1 MSIHQ
6 YDDLN
11 SMHFDVLRELGN
23 IGSGNAATALSSMM
37 GRAIDITVPTVKV
50 LDYSEAIEFL
60 GGPEHIVVGM
70 LVRMEGDIEGMILFV
85 LEKEFA
91 GIVLKSFFGKD
102 LADITEMDEFDISAL
117 NEIGNIMSGSYVNA
131 LSSISGMT
139 INISVP
145 SLTVD
150 MLGAIM
156 SVPAIEFA
164 AVSDKVLFIDE
175 TFIIGEDTI
184 QSNMILIPEMD
195 SLAVLLQRLGVDI

>member
-1 MSIHQ
+1 
-6 YDDLN
+6 
-11 SMHFDVLRELGN
+11 
-23 IGSGNAATALSSMM
+23 
-37 GRAIDITVPTVKV
+37 
-50 LDYSEAIEFL
+50 
-60 GGPEHIVVGM
+60 
-70 LVRMEGDIEGMILFV
+70 
-85 LEKEFA
+85 
-91 GIVLKSFFGKD
+91 
-102 LADITEMDEFDISAL
+102 
-117 NEIGNIMSGSYVNA
+117 
-131 LSSISGMT
+131 GMT

>member
-1 MSIHQ
+1 
-6 YDDLN
+6 
-11 SMHFDVLRELGN
+11 MHFDVLRELGN

-37 GRAIDITVPTVKV
+37 GHAIEITVPTVKV

-91 GIVLKSFFGKD
+91 AIVLKSFFGKD
-102 LADITEMDEFDISAL
+102 LDDITKMDEVDISAL

>member
-1 MSIHQ
+1 MSIRQ
-6 YDDLN
+6 YDELGD
-11 SMHFDVLRELGN
+11 MHFDVLREIGN

-37 GRAIDITVPTVKV
+37 GSPIEITVPTVKV
-50 LDYSEAIEFL
+50 LDYTQAIEFL
-60 GGPEHIVVGM
+60 GGPENIVVGM
-70 LVRMEGDIEGMILFV
+70 LVRLEGDIEGMIMFILQ
-85 LEKEFA
+85 KPFA
-91 GIVLKSFFGKD
+91 AMVLKTFFGKE
-102 LADITEMDEFDISAL
+102 LADITQMDEYDMSAL

-131 LSSISGMT
+131 ISSISGMF

-175 TFIIGEDTI
+175 TFMIGEETI